1 MEKVKLST
9 LSKDDVIIAEGE
21 FNTITVEDI
30 LNDLDYYRD
39 IDIFTTIP
47 HEAEFNAKKII
58 ESAIEYVQIN
68 GMYDG
73 WDDNILEDIAKD
85 DIYDMQIILD
95 RILARS
101 PYQNISYIEDKL
113 IEIDL

>member
-9 LSKDDVIIAEGE
+9 LSKDDIIIAEGE

-47 HEAEFNAKKII
+47 HKAEFNAEEII

-73 WDDNILEDIAKD
+73 WDDNILEDITKD
-85 DIYDMQIILD
+85 DIYEMQNIFD
-95 RILARS
+95 RVLARR
-101 PYQNISYIEDKL
+101 PYQNISYTEDKL